1 MSLDSFTLHNSIN
14 PANIQTN
21 PAQTTFVKLNAVDK
35 KQMIMLPR
43 EVNMDI
49 NQKNLNISIL
59 IFTV

>member
-21 PAQTTFVKLNAVDK
+21 PAQTTFVKLNVVDK
-35 KQMIMLPR
+35 KQMIMLPL

-49 NQKNLNISIL
+49 NQ
-59 IFTV
+59 